1 MRLLL
6 VIFSIFISS
15 CAIIPE
21 NKNIY
26 DVDSNRNPVFYC
38 TTLESVTIKE
48 NGHLNPEDQVNEGS
62 VKRKK
67 WYEYNAKYFTE
78 KDDRGNECKQI
89 QKVKLEINLRHNNNF
104 MWAFVHAFTLG
115 IIPFWQN
122 ITRDVTV
129 QSTSPY
135 CAICTNKVSQVQYTL
150 YSSIFLLPVMPFRDH
165 GYVKNKLLKA
175 LAT

>member
-1 MRLLL
+1 MKLLL
-6 VIFSIFISS
+6 VIFIIFISS
-15 CAIIPE
+15 CAVIPE

-38 TTLESVTIKE
+38 TTLESVIVKE
-48 NGHLNPEDQVNEGS
+48 NGHLNPEDQVSEGS

-67 WYEYNAKYFTE
+67 WYEYYTKYFTE

-89 QKVKLEINLRHNNNF
+89 QKVKLEINLLHSNNF
-104 MWAFVHAFTLG
+104 LWAFVHGFTLG

-129 QSTSPY
+129 QSNSPN
-135 CAICTNKVSQVQYTL
+135 CVICTNKVSQVKYTF
-150 YSSIFLLPVMPFRDH
+150 YSSIFLLPVIPLH
-165 GYVKNKLLKA
+165 GSDLR
-175 LAT
+175 